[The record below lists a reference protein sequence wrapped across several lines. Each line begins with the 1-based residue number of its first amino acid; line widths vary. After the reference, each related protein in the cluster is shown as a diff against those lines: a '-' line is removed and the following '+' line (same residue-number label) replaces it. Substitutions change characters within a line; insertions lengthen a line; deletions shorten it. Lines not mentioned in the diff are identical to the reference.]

1 MIVCRWEDLPKE
13 MQTEEVRPYWEILNK
28 KKFALICKRIFDFV
42 ASSLMLILFS
52 PIIFL
57 ISIAIK
63 FDSSGPVFYRQER
76 ITQYGRK
83 FRIHKFRSMCDGADK
98 KGSLVTVNGD
108 NRVTKVGR
116 FIRKFK
122 LDEISQLIDIWVGDM
137 SYVGT
142 RPEVQKYVDKYTEEM
157 KATLLLP
164 AGVTST
170 ASIEYRNENDL
181 LDVAEDVDKV
191 YVEVILPIKMKMN
204 LDDIRNFSFWREI
217 GLCFKTV
224 GKIFTK

>member
-1 MIVCRWEDLPKE
+1 MIVCKWEELPKE

-28 KKFALICKRIFDFV
+28 KKFALICKRVFDFV
-42 ASSLMLILFS
+42 ASSLMLIIFS
-52 PIIFL
+52 PLVFVL
-57 ISIAIK
+57 AIAIK
-63 FDSSGPVFYRQER
+63 LDSPGPVFYRQER
-76 ITQYGRK
+76 VTQYGRK

-98 KGSLVTVNGD
+98 KGSLVTVSGD
-108 NRVTKVGR
+108 SRVTKVGR

-142 RPEVQKYVDKYTEEM
+142 RPEVQKYVDKYTNEM

-170 ASIEYRNENDL
+170 ASIEYKDENDL
-181 LDVAEDVDKV
+181 LDAADDVDKV
-191 YVEVILPIKMKMN
+191 YVEEVLPEKMKMN
-204 LDDIRNFSFWREI
+204 LDDIKKFGFWREI
-217 GLCFKTV
+217 GICIKTV
-224 GKIFTK
+224 LAVF